1 VSALIHAATLVT
13 AGVYLLLRSSP
24 LLEYA
29 PTALAVVAWTG
40 ALTTFYAAA
49 TGLVQTDLKRVIAF
63 STCSQVGLMILS
75 VGLSQ
80 YAPGLYHLVLHAAV
94 KSLLFLAAGSVI
106 HAAADQQ
113 DLRRLGGL
121 VGFLP
126 LTYTAL
132 LIGSLSLV
140 ATPFM
145 SGYYS
150 KDAVLEAAAGAY
162 TLSGG
167 AAYTLGT
174 LGATMTAFYSMRL
187 LLLTFF
193 TSPNAPKSTYENV
206 HEASLLLGGPLV
218 FLSLL
223 SVVGGYLGRDLFLG
237 LGSDYLSTA
246 LFQLPGQGAAVEA
259 EFGLPLIVKL
269 LPALGTLAGTLSAI
283 FLYQYALGVVEML
296 SMHGLGRKVY
306 TFLNAKWEWDALFAG
321 LLVRPGLA
329 LGHMISKTLDR
340 GVVEMVGPHGL
351 STLLPATAHTAA
363 RLDSGAVVTSYALS
377 MLVGLLVLVL
387 SVFAAPLLLG
397 SDALGL
403 VLVSLL
409 GVALYARS

>member
-1 VSALIHAATLVT
+1 VT

-29 PTALAVVAWTG
+29 PTALAVIAWTG

-63 STCSQVGLMILS
+63 STCSQVGLMIMS

-126 LTYTAL
+126 FTYTAL
-132 LIGSLSLV
+132 LVGSLSLV
-140 ATPFM
+140 ATPFL
-145 SGYYS
+145 SGFYS

-162 TLSGG
+162 TVSGA

-174 LGATMTAFYSMRL
+174 MGATLTAFYSLRL
-187 LLLTFF
+187 LLLTFY
-193 TSPNAPKSTYENV
+193 TTPNAPKATYQHV
-206 HEASLLLGGPLV
+206 HEAPLLLGAPLV
-218 FLSLL
+218 FLSVL
-223 SVVGGYLGRDLFLG
+223 SVVAGYLGRDLFLG

-246 LFQLPGQGAAVEA
+246 LFQLPAHVASVEA
-259 EFGLPLIVKL
+259 EFGLPQLVKL
-269 LPALGTLAGTLSAI
+269 LPALGTLLGALSAI
-283 FLYQYALGVVEML
+283 FLYQLAPRLVQVL
-296 SMHGLGRKVY
+296 TDTHQGRTLY
-306 TFLNAKWEWDALFAG
+306 TFLNAKWQWDALLGG
-321 LLVRPGLA
+321 LFVQPGLA
-329 LGHMISKTLDR
+329 LGHLVSKSIDR
-340 GVVEMVGPHGL
+340 GVVELAGPHGL
-351 STLLPATAHTAA
+351 SLVLPATAHTAA

-377 MLVGLLVLVL
+377 MLVGLLVLLV

-397 SDALGL
+397 QDTLGL
-403 VLVSLL
+403 ILVNLV
-409 GVALYARS
+409 GVALYARSR